1 MSETAS
7 APRPGA
13 ATALPDSLYA
23 AMPSRGETYPALAG
37 DTKADVCV
45 VGGGYTG
52 LSTALHLA
60 ERGYS
65 VVLLE
70 GRRVGWG
77 ASGSNG
83 GQVHSG
89 QRRDQEDL
97 ERIAGREAARMLWDM
112 AEEAKA
118 HLHQRIE
125 RHVIACGYRA
135 GLIYGLHKA
144 SHIGDW
150 QRHIEKLHR
159 DYGYDQMT
167 ALDRDSMRKAV
178 ASPYF
183 HGGARDAGGGH
194 LDPLALARGLA
205 RAAAAA
211 GARLHEQTMVTG
223 FAGGDRV
230 SIRTAAGTVRANQL
244 VLACNGYLGR
254 LSGAVARRVMPL
266 NNFIIATEPLG
277 ERAKALIA
285 GGEAVSDTRFVVNYF
300 RLTGEGRLVFGG
312 GETYGY
318 RFPPDIAS
326 FVRPK
331 MLRIFPQLAD
341 ARIDYAWGA
350 TLAITPSR
358 LPYIRRIAPNIY
370 NASGYCGHGVAIAP
384 FAGRLLA
391 EAIDGQMS
399 RFDIFAKLPVP
410 RFPGGTLLRWP
421 ILVSAMT
428 WYGLRDRL

>member
-7 APRPGA
+7 AHA
-13 ATALPDSLYA
+13 ASLYA
-23 AMPSRGETYPALAG
+23 ATPSGDPPYPSLAG
-37 DTKADVCV
+37 DVQTDVCI

-52 LSTALHLA
+52 LSAALHLA

-70 GRRVGWG
+70 GRRIGWG
-77 ASGSNG
+77 ASGRNG

-125 RHVIACGYRA
+125 QHAVSCDYRP

-150 QRHIEKLHR
+150 QRHIEKLRR
-159 DYGYDQMT
+159 DYGYDKVST
-167 ALDRDSMRKAV
+167 LDRDAMRAAV

-183 HGGARDAGGGH
+183 FGGARDAGGGH

-211 GARLHEQTMVTG
+211 GAVLHEGTMVTG
-223 FAGGDRV
+223 FEGGEPVRVRTAGGTV
-230 SIRTAAGTVRANQL
+230 SAKQL

-266 NNFIIATEPLG
+266 NNFIVATEPLG
-277 ERAKALIA
+277 ARAQELIA

-300 RLTGEGRLVFGG
+300 RIGGDRRLIFGG

-318 RFPPDIAS
+318 RFPADIAS

-341 ARIDYAWGA
+341 ARIDFGWGG
-350 TLAITPSR
+350 TLAITPTR
-358 LPYIRRIAPNIY
+358 LPFIRRIRPNIY
-370 NASGYCGHGVAIAP
+370 NASGFCGHGVAIAP
-384 FAGRLLA
+384 FAGRLVA

-399 RFDIFAKLPVP
+399 RFDVFARLPVP